1 MNILDLLSDDVKI
14 LNEEVEGKINSALNF
29 NGYFWYK
36 DEYNKKD
43 DKIEGYISE
52 INKIAENLKE
62 KVFNKKE
69 EITWGELKKLM
80 NLKEEAERYIKN
92 IRNNKK

>member
-1 MNILDLLSDDVKI
+1 MNILDLLSDDTQI
-14 LNEEVEGKINSALNF
+14 LHEEVEGKINSALNF

-36 DEYNKKD
+36 DEYKRRDN
-43 DKIEGYISE
+43 KIEEYISK
-52 INKIAENLKE
+52 INKLAEALND
-62 KVFNKKE
+62 KVYNKKE
-69 EITWGELKKLM
+69 EITWGELKILM